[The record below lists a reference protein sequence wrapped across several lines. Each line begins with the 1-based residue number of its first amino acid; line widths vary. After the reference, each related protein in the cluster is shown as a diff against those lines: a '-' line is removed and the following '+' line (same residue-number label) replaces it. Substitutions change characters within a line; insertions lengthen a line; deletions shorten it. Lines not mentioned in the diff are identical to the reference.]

1 MKVRLLKVSS
11 IMANGKEVAQIRIS
25 GKWLEAL
32 GFKIGSNY
40 IVEEKYGQLV
50 LRLVHMEK
58 VY

>member
-1 MKVRLLKVSS
+1 
-11 IMANGKEVAQIRIS
+11 MANGKEVAQIRIS